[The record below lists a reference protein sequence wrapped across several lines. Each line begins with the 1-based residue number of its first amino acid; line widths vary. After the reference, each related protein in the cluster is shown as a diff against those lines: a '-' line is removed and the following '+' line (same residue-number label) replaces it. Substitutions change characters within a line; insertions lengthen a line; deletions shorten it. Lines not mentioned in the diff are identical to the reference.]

1 MTINFNNRLL
11 IFVAAIGLIS
21 LIATGIPGSIFLKL
35 TAAEEY
41 NNIHSE
47 YESMYQNLSMRN
59 IYEENK
65 IHLLNKIAEL
75 NIDTEILQDNI
86 INTLSNISKKNN
98 IELSNIKFSET
109 MSVFTDNSNWSEES
123 VEIQQE
129 NTAVCMKVTI
139 DFEGNFND
147 MLSFIDEIK
156 SSQTEI
162 SVTDISILTVDSQ
175 KVHVILNLMFYS
187 LPINYSR

>member
-11 IFVAAIGLIS
+11 IFIAAIGLIS
-21 LIATGIPGSIFLKL
+21 LIVTGIPGSILLKL
-35 TAAEEY
+35 TAADEY

-59 IYEENK
+59 MYEENK
-65 IHLLNKIAEL
+65 IHLLNKITEL
-75 NIDTEILQDNI
+75 YIDTEILQDNI
-86 INTLSNISKKNN
+86 INVLSNISKKNN

-109 MSVFTDNSNWSEES
+109 MSVFTDNSNLSEES
-123 VEIQQE
+123 VELQQE
-129 NTAVCMKVTI
+129 NAAVCMQVTI
-139 DFEGNFND
+139 DFDGNFND

-156 SSQTEI
+156 SSNTEI

-187 LPINYSR
+187 LPINYGR